1 MKKLPE
7 SRMTR
12 ILTATL
18 LAWVA
23 WNASASASLRAVS
36 PRVSVSLDGTWQV
49 EQGSMSEMP
58 AAFTHT
64 VAVPGLVDLAQPAF
78 EGVGKP
84 SPARTAFWYR
94 RSFTIEGPV
103 PEAAVLKIHKACY
116 GTQVWLNGQF
126 LGEHLPCFTPG
137 YFNLKSHLRG
147 ERQQN
152 ELVVRVGAHRDGL
165 PKGMPTG
172 WDFEKYLY
180 IPGIYDSVE
189 LILTGAPQITN
200 IQTVPDIA
208 RGRVRVITE
217 IDTGGKALNEQT
229 LRYTVRE
236 AKSGREVC
244 SESRTEK
251 AAAADAGRISV
262 ETELPISNAR
272 LWSPEDPFLYE
283 VTVSTGS
290 DAACVRFGLR
300 EFRFEPGG
308 KYATLNGKRYYLR
321 GSNITAY
328 RFFEDADRGD
338 KPWRAEWVRKLHQQV
353 KYMHWNS
360 LRYCIGFPPE
370 FWYDIADEEGILIQD
385 EFPVWTLSEDPEKL
399 QTEKLVPEYREW
411 MRERW
416 NHPCVV
422 IWDAQNESS
431 IKVSGAA
438 LQSVRNLDRSGRPWE
453 NGWAEPQADTDCVEA
468 HPYLMIGFFN
478 PAWGNQKFTGMKDMV
493 KISGVPSLNAAQ
505 SVRKVPIIINEYAW
519 LWLTRDGQPTCL
531 TGPVYEKLLGANSTV
546 EQRRQ
551 IYAKTLAAKT
561 EFWRAKRECAGVLHF
576 CTLGYSRPGDQPR
589 PEGGATSDHWLDLEA
604 LKFEPNFERYVRDA
618 FNPVGVMLDFWDDRV
633 AAGSPRTLQVRITND
648 LEQDWQG
655 PVRLKLHHAGQLIS
669 EQTQLGT
676 APGFGQGTVS
686 FELQLSNRS
695 GDGTIVAELED
706 HGATVRS
713 VRDFKA
719 AAAQ

>member
-1 MKKLPE
+1 
-7 SRMTR
+7 
-12 ILTATL
+12 
-18 LAWVA
+18 
-23 WNASASASLRAVS
+23 
-36 PRVSVSLDGTWQV
+36 
-49 EQGSMSEMP
+49 
-58 AAFTHT
+58 
-64 VAVPGLVDLAQPAF
+64 
-78 EGVGKP
+78 
-84 SPARTAFWYR
+84 
-94 RSFTIEGPV
+94 
-103 PEAAVLKIHKACY
+103 
-116 GTQVWLNGQF
+116 
-126 LGEHLPCFTPG
+126 
-137 YFNLKSHLRG
+137 
-147 ERQQN
+147 
-152 ELVVRVGAHRDGL
+152 
-165 PKGMPTG
+165 
-172 WDFEKYLY
+172 
-180 IPGIYDSVE
+180 
-189 LILTGAPQITN
+189 
-200 IQTVPDIA
+200 
-208 RGRVRVITE
+208 
-217 IDTGGKALNEQT
+217 
-229 LRYTVRE
+229 
-236 AKSGREVC
+236 
-244 SESRTEK
+244 
-251 AAAADAGRISV
+251 
-262 ETELPISNAR
+262 
-272 LWSPEDPFLYE
+272 
-283 VTVSTGS
+283 
-290 DAACVRFGLR
+290 
-300 EFRFEPGG
+300 
-308 KYATLNGKRYYLR
+308 
-321 GSNITAY
+321 
-328 RFFEDADRGD
+328 
-338 KPWRAEWVRKLHQQV
+338 
-353 KYMHWNS
+353 
-360 LRYCIGFPPE
+360 
-370 FWYDIADEEGILIQD
+370 
-385 EFPVWTLSEDPEKL
+385 
-399 QTEKLVPEYREW
+399 
-411 MRERW
+411 
-416 NHPCVV
+416 VV